1 MAIRAEQIRD
11 LIDPVVTANGF
22 DLEDVSVR
30 STNGTDNVTVVVDR
44 DGGSELDVLAAL
56 STAVSDVLDQA
67 PDIDETAYTLEV
79 TSPGIDRPLTAER
92 HWRRARGRKVTV
104 DVREDDTTRTVTGRI
119 GALDDGRIQ
128 LVNNDRGRMR
138 SEEIVLA
145 SVINA
150 VVQVDFSKP
159 SAAELKLCGLDDDEI
174 DRRRS
179 DAAQSDT

>member
-1 MAIRAEQIRD
+1 MAIRAEQVRD
-11 LIDPVVTANGF
+11 VIDPVVAANGF

-30 STNGTDNVTVVVDR
+30 SVADRDEVTVVVDR
-44 DGGSELDVLAAL
+44 DGGSELDVLADL

-67 PDIDETAYTLEV
+67 PATADAAYTLEV

-104 DVREDDTTRTVTGRI
+104 ELREGDTTRTVTGRI
-119 GALDDGRIQ
+119 GTLDDGRVA

-138 SEEIVLA
+138 TDEIALA
-145 SVINA
+145 SVVKA

-159 SAAELKLCGLDDDEI
+159 SAAELRLCGLDDDEI